1 MNKGKCAILTTLLL
15 LNVWGGYGQFSDD
28 QDGYIPKGEYDHTS
42 TATKQVTYGETLYES
57 NAEVMDEAWQAEGF
71 HLEEGAFA
79 TGAYGPNQSFRA
91 VSPTFLLPVQRV
103 GTHIYLK
110 LDSKIHSESWHDVA
124 YIRVVNT
131 FTGESSTIYANYGE
145 QERTVEYINLG
156 YYAGTSIQLEFS
168 FSSDSTYHG
177 DGWSI
182 YGVSIVGDNLQQ
194 TLMRR
199 ETKSL
204 RNINTLTRGGEGDG
218 ETPSSS
224 NDLVT
229 LDYEG
234 INIQV
239 LGVTYKDGESGTVS
253 FTMTKSDG
261 EYFTPEEIDSSHF
274 TLRING
280 NIVPFCGQVHKS
292 EHNNVDIVVAL
303 DCSSSMNG
311 PNTNL
316 INTIPLLTEGIGKF
330 DAKLAPVRFGA
341 TARNAVFDTLRKD
354 TFECDPS
361 IIPAKI
367 KDLECK
373 DNFEYGSFVPAD
385 RFKIV
390 TSDKLGDWEMYYN
403 TLLRIANKQTNNS
416 SESQK
421 VIIMIGNETHDH
433 EHYHCPFSYYC
444 WNGEGKDTTI
454 YLIKNDQNTQ
464 AQKISTDSVINTL
477 RSKGFQTIIISGA
490 DNEFNLICQ
499 STHGKQID
507 INNGNF
513 NQDDVINTISSSL
526 SSRYFIDF
534 CSESSYKCDTIV
546 DVSLQIKSTG
556 AVDETPSLVEYMPLI
571 TRDSATMA
579 YDEHGYHCNGDIRI
593 AFDVSN
599 YCVNDFVNI
608 AKVLYSVDDGLHFNT
623 VEAVKVGSLYEAYI
637 PKNSIPTGIRKID
650 YRISVQM
657 SKGRFIAVSP
667 LVTNTMGDTWTIPVC
682 CDSDSVGCVAMPKVT
697 DVSWNCDSTILVKV
711 ANVDPADSINVFFMY
726 NNGYKEGTL
735 AAQYTYVPVKMT
747 DFTEQEGEWIY
758 SMKIPDDVVNQHLA
772 YFVYIVGKNGLKSWY
787 GNGNETMHDAEFT
800 LDCEPDFCGS
810 LQLSL
815 NPIRSDSCVLSFT
828 LLKERMVNFK
838 IFHTDGTPLEYGN
851 KTLSVDKGCVAGENK
866 YNMNDLFSNIFNMG
880 INPREPLVISVSTG
894 NHVAMAYFYVS
905 RVKGKK

>member
-28 QDGYIPKGEYDHTS
+28 QDGYIPKGEYNHTN
-42 TATKQVTYGETLYES
+42 TDTKQVTYGETLYES
-57 NAEVMDEAWQAEGF
+57 NAELMDEAWQAEGF

-79 TGAYGPNQSFRA
+79 TGAYGSNQSFRA
-91 VSPTFLLPVQRV
+91 VSPVFLLPVQRV

-194 TLMRR
+194 TLMQR
-199 ETKSL
+199 ETKGL
-204 RNINTLTRGGEGDG
+204 RNINTQTRGGEGNG
-218 ETPSSS
+218 ETTSTS
-224 NDLVT
+224 NNEVT
-229 LDYEG
+229 LDYDG
-234 INIQV
+234 VNVQV
-239 LGVTYKDGESGTVS
+239 LGVTYKDGENGTVS

-261 EYFTPEEIDSSHF
+261 EYFTPEEIDASHF
-274 TLRING
+274 TLKIEG
-280 NIVPFCGQVHKS
+280 NVVPFCGQVQKNQN
-292 EHNNVDIVVAL
+292 HNVEVIYAV
-303 DCSSSMNG
+303 DCSNSMSTLQSKLGMSVDNLNRELEKY
-311 PNTNL
+311 NTSFCEVDFRDCNE
-316 INTIPLLTEGIGKF
+316 IIWRGMSTIGHFTLNPMVNKGSATHVYYTLKHIANNYQPTLAQSQKIMVLLGNDDYYDERRKYNCETQATDLEGEIIR
-330 DAKLAPVRFGA
+330 DE
-341 TARNAVFDTLRKD
+341 LRKFGYQ
-354 TFECDPS
+354 TF
-361 IIPAKI
+361 II
-367 KDLECK
+367 
-373 DNFEYGSFVPAD
+373 Y
-385 RFKIV
+385 
-390 TSDKLGDWEMYYN
+390 
-403 TLLRIANKQTNNS
+403 
-416 SESQK
+416 
-421 VIIMIGNETHDH
+421 
-433 EHYHCPFSYYC
+433 
-444 WNGEGKDTTI
+444 NGEGVF
-454 YLIKNDQNTQ
+454 ND
-464 AQKISTDSVINTL
+464 
-477 RSKGFQTIIISGA
+477 
-490 DNEFNLICQ
+490 ICEG
-499 STHGKQID
+499 THGKHIPISD
-507 INNGNF
+507 GNF
-513 NQDDVINTISSSL
+513 DYNSVVTKIESSL
-526 SSRYFIDF
+526 NARYYIDF
-534 CSESSYKCDTIV
+534 CSESSYECETMV
-546 DVSLQIKSTG
+546 DVSLQIKSTE
-556 AVDETPSLVEYMPLI
+556 AADTTSSLVEYMPLI

-599 YCVNDFVNI
+599 YCANDEVNTASVI
-608 AKVLYSVDDGLHFNT
+608 YSVDDGLHFDT
-623 VEAVKVGSLYEAYI
+623 LEARKEGSLYVAYI
-637 PKNSIPTGIRKID
+637 PNDTIKDSTKIIRKID

-682 CDSDSVGCVAMPKVT
+682 CDSGSVGCAPMPKVT
-697 DVSWNCDSTILVKV
+697 DVSWNCDSVLLVKV
-711 ANVDPADSINVFFMY
+711 KNVNPADSINVFFMY

-810 LQLSL
+810 LQLSM

-838 IFHTDGTPLEYGN
+838 IFHTDGTPLKYGN
-851 KTLSVDKGCVAGENK
+851 KTLSVDKGCVAGENQ
-866 YNMNDLFSNIFNMG
+866 YNMNELFNNIFNMG
-880 INPREPLVISVSTG
+880 INPREPLILSVSTG

>member
-15 LNVWGGYGQFSDD
+15 LNVWGGYAQFSDD

-194 TLMRR
+194 TLMQR
-199 ETKSL
+199 ETRGL
-204 RNINTLTRGGEGDG
+204 RNINTQTRGGEGDG

-280 NIVPFCGQVHKS
+280 NIVPFCGQVQKNQN
-292 EHNNVDIVVAL
+292 HNVEVIYAV
-303 DCSSSMNG
+303 DCSYSMSDLQSKLDTSVDNLNRELEKYNTSFCEVDFRDCDEIIWRGMSTNG
-311 PNTNL
+311 HFSLNRIGNVISTTRVYYTLKHIANNYQSVL
-316 INTIPLLTEGIGKF
+316 TQSQKIIVLLGNQDTYFCQYNCETEKNDLTGEIIR
-330 DAKLAPVRFGA
+330 DE
-341 TARNAVFDTLRKD
+341 LRKFGYQ
-354 TFECDPS
+354 TFV
-361 IIPAKI
+361 IY
-367 KDLECK
+367 
-373 DNFEYGSFVPAD
+373 DNGAAFND
-385 RFKIV
+385 I
-390 TSDKLGDWEMYYN
+390 
-403 TLLRIANKQTNNS
+403 
-416 SESQK
+416 
-421 VIIMIGNETHDH
+421 
-433 EHYHCPFSYYC
+433 C
-444 WNGEGKDTTI
+444 EG
-454 YLIKNDQNTQ
+454 
-464 AQKISTDSVINTL
+464 
-477 RSKGFQTIIISGA
+477 
-490 DNEFNLICQ
+490 
-499 STHGKQID
+499 THGKHIP
-507 INNGNF
+507 
-513 NQDDVINTISSSL
+513 ISGGDFDYNSVVTKIESSL
-526 SSRYFIDF
+526 NARYYIDF
-534 CSESSYKCDTIV
+534 CSNSSYKCDSII
-546 DVSLQIKSTG
+546 DVSLQIKSTE
-556 AVDETPSLVEYMPLI
+556 AADTTSSLVEYMPLI
-571 TRDSATMA
+571 TRDPATMA
-579 YDEHGYHCNGDIRI
+579 YDENGYHCEDYIRI

-599 YCVNDFVNI
+599 YCANDEVNTASVI
-608 AKVLYSVDDGLHFNT
+608 YSVDDGLHFDT
-623 VEAVKVGSLYEAYI
+623 LEARKEGSLYEAYI

-657 SKGRFIAVSP
+657 KKGRFIAVSP

-682 CDSDSVGCVAMPKVT
+682 CGNGGCAPMPKVT

-711 ANVDPADSINVFFMY
+711 TNVDPTNSIKVFFMY

-735 AAQYTYVPVKMT
+735 AAQYTYVPVEMT

-772 YFVYIVGKNGLKSWY
+772 YFVYIVDKNGLKSWY

-800 LDCEPDFCGS
+800 LDCEPDFCSS

-815 NPIRSDSCVLSFT
+815 NPIRQDSCVLSFT

-838 IFHTDGTPLEYGN
+838 IFHADGTPLEYGN